1 VFFLGAPGVCRW
13 VGGWS
18 NFVGVGLLRL
28 LLRNYVTRDRFTSS
42 SSFFA
47 ASSQICSRGV
57 RAPRKRSVWQIK
69 PGSPIFS
76 DGSLLR
82 RSATPFAE
90 LPPWLLQRFYKRF
103 RRPSSVS
110 RSSVPV
116 CAFIYHIRCLRPPTD
131 LMCVCYLIQL
141 SRCCPSALQERV
153 CNLGLTM
160 YSYDCPLS
168 TLFRVTIVS
177 LIMMQCYSWFL
188 RVVGE

>member
-1 VFFLGAPGVCRW
+1 

-18 NFVGVGLLRL
+18 NFVSVGLLRL
-28 LLRNYVTRDRFTSS
+28 PFRNYVTRDRFASS
-42 SSFFA
+42 SSFLRPSPKFVR
-47 ASSQICSRGV
+47 RGA

-90 LPPWLLQRFYKRF
+90 LPPWLLQRFYKRL
-103 RRPSSVS
+103 RRPSSVP

-131 LMCVCYLIQL
+131 FDVCLLLNPVIELLPFYSTKRGVQFGTYCVLI
-141 SRCCPSALQERV
+141 
-153 CNLGLTM
+153 
-160 YSYDCPLS
+160 
-168 TLFRVTIVS
+168 
-177 LIMMQCYSWFL
+177 
-188 RVVGE
+188 

>member
-1 VFFLGAPGVCRW
+1 M
-13 VGGWS
+13 S
-18 NFVGVGLLRL
+18 NFVSVGLLRL
-28 LLRNYVTRDRFTSS
+28 PFRNYVTRDRFASS
-42 SSFFA
+42 SSF
-47 ASSQICSRGV
+47 SRPSPKFVRLGA

-90 LPPWLLQRFYKRF
+90 LPPWLLQRFYKRL
-103 RRPSSVS
+103 RRPSSVP

-141 SRCCPSALQERV
+141 SRCCLSALQERV
-153 CNLGLTM
+153 VQFGT
-160 YSYDCPLS
+160 YY
-168 TLFRVTIVS
+168 V
-177 LIMMQCYSWFL
+177 LI
-188 RVVGE
+188 